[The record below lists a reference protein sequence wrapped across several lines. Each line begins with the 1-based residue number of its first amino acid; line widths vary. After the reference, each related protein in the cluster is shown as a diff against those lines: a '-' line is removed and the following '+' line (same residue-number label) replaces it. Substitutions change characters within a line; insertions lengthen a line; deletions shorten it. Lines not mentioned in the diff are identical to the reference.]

1 MVYKEDQILKESG
14 IKKLVDLG
22 LTEAELRA
30 MGLTSDGNN

>member
-1 MVYKEDQILKESG
+1 MTYKEDQVLRESG